1 MSNIALFNSGAALPS
16 YLKTV
21 ELDETTKNLAGNA
34 GGGGKRISI
43 RGSVFRM
50 LVNGEELMINE
61 DRAMNVIVVA
71 SSVVGRTYY
80 EGAYDEA
87 VAAKA
92 PTCWS
97 ADGAKPN
104 EDVKEPQATT
114 CMSCPQNIKG
124 SGQGESRAC
133 RYSQRL
139 AVVLEGDM
147 SGDVY
152 QLSLP
157 ATSIFGSAEQGQKMP
172 MQAYAR
178 FLAQYKIPVGA
189 VITEMRFDTS
199 SATPK
204 LTFSA
209 VRPLN
214 EDEYQTCKAQ
224 GETEEAKRA
233 ITMTVSQTDAV
244 EDKEEPFQQP
254 AAVIEP
260 PKTVAKPA
268 TKPAPKAEPA
278 PVVVKEEPAPVAEEP
293 EVLEPEVIAE
303 PVKVVKEEA
312 PAPVADES
320 ISNLLDEWEA

>member
-71 SSVVGRTYY
+71 SSVVGRTFY

-87 VAAKA
+87 AAAKPPA
-92 PTCWS
+92 CWS

-104 EDVKEPQATT
+104 DDVKEPQATT

-157 ATSIFGSAEQGQKMP
+157 ATSIFGSADQGQKMP

-209 VRPLN
+209 VRPLD
-214 EDEYQTCKAQ
+214 ESEYQACKAQ
-224 GETEEAKRA
+224 GETDEAKRA

-254 AAVIEP
+254 AAVIAP
-260 PKTVAKPA
+260 PKPVAKPA
-268 TKPAPKAEPA
+268 AKPVAKPA
-278 PVVVKEEPAPVAEEP
+278 VQVTEP
-293 EVLEPEVIAE
+293 EVLEPEVIIE
-303 PVKVVKEEA
+303 PTKVEKAVEA
-312 PAPVADES
+312 PEGDTE
-320 ISNLLDEWEA
+320 ISNLLDEWEV